1 MLDYWRKVCYT
12 LLIEQI
18 TKTAEKGGFLLNN
31 RDQFKKILNYLSAL
45 VIICAFTKCFDTV
58 WNNFYNKAMRD
69 PFWHNGNILMVAIY
83 AVLYISMAKTF
94 NGFRLGY
101 DKFTG
106 LFGSQVLGVLGANF
120 IEFILVS
127 LIGRGRLNIAP
138 IPVMTVIQ
146 VAIAFAW
153 SYVFTWIYQAVYP
166 PRRMIIVY
174 GNKNAK
180 YLVSKMSVRND
191 KYRICASIS
200 CEESL
205 EDIEREILKHEA
217 VIISDIPNDLR
228 NKLLKF
234 TFENSIRTYINP
246 KLSDIIVRGAE
257 DFHLFDT
264 PLLLARND
272 GLRWEQRAVKRIL
285 DIVLSAAALVVASP
299 FMLVTAIAI
308 YKFRSMIVDA
318 EKKSGATLA
327 KKNDSR
333 ITPIGKFIRKVR
345 IDELPQL
352 INILKG
358 DMSFVG
364 PRPERPEI
372 AQKYEK
378 TMPEFKYRLKV
389 KAGLTGYAQVMGKYN
404 TTPYDKLKLDLMYIE
419 HQSLMLDLRIF
430 FMTVKTCFIPEATEG
445 VKDSAPLETHRDRVE
460 HDNSKDEK
468 NSEEIKL

>member
-45 VIICAFTKCFDTV
+45 VIICAFMKCFDTV

-106 LFGSQVLGVLGANF
+106 PFGSQVLGVLGANF

-138 IPVMTVIQ
+138 ILVMTVIQ
-146 VAIAFAW
+146 VVIAFAW

-180 YLVSKMSVRND
+180 YIVSKMSVRND

-272 GLRWEQRAVKRIL
+272 GLRWEQRAIKRIL

-308 YKFRSMIVDA
+308 KAYDGGPVLYSQKRLTT
-318 EKKSGATLA
+318 GA
-327 KKNDSR
+327 
-333 ITPIGKFIRKVR
+333 GVR
-345 IDELPQL
+345 LH
-352 INILKG
+352 
-358 DMSFVG
+358 
-364 PRPERPEI
+364 
-372 AQKYEK
+372 
-378 TMPEFKYRLKV
+378 T
-389 KAGLTGYAQVMGKYN
+389 
-404 TTPYDKLKLDLMYIE
+404 
-419 HQSLMLDLRIF
+419 SL
-430 FMTVKTCFIPEATEG
+430 
-445 VKDSAPLETHRDRVE
+445 
-460 HDNSKDEK
+460 
-468 NSEEIKL
+468 